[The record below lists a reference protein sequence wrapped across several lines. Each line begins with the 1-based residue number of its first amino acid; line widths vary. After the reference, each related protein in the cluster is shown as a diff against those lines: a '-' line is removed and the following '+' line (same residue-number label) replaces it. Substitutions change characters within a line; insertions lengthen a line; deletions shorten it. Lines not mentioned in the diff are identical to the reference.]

1 MSFPKKFTML
11 WNKNSKTMMSDQ
23 NRALLFSLGLCAKAG
38 KLIYGVPMVC
48 EALKKQKSVVAVFSA
63 ADNSPNSAKRLSDR
77 CAFYGAPLYT
87 LDIDGD
93 TLSGAV
99 GKSGRLAALAITD
112 QNLCRL
118 VLSKLTRDTENDN
131 NEN

>member
-1 MSFPKKFTML
+1 MKSD
-11 WNKNSKTMMSDQ
+11 KN
-23 NRALLFSLGLCAKAG
+23 RELLFALGLCAKAG

-48 EALKKQKSVVAVFSA
+48 EALKKQKSVVAVISS

-77 CAFYGAPLYT
+77 CTFYGVPLHT
-87 LDIDGD
+87 LDIDCD

-112 QNLCRL
+112 KSLCGL
-118 VLSKLTRDTENDN
+118 VLSKLPQDTENDKQ
-131 NEN
+131 EN

>member
-1 MSFPKKFTML
+1 ML
-11 WNKNSKTMMSDQ
+11 WNKSSKAMKNDG
-23 NRALLFSLGLCAKAG
+23 NRELLFALGLCAKAG

-48 EALKKQKSVVAVFSA
+48 EALKKQKTVVAVFSS

-77 CAFYGAPLYT
+77 CTFYGVPLHT

-99 GKSGRLAALAITD
+99 GKSGRLAALAVTD
-112 QNLCRL
+112 KSLCGL
-118 VLSKLTRDTENDN
+118 VYSKLPQDTENDKQ
-131 NEN
+131 EN

>member
-1 MSFPKKFTML
+1 MKSD
-11 WNKNSKTMMSDQ
+11 KN
-23 NRALLFSLGLCAKAG
+23 RELLFALGLCAKAG

-48 EALKKQKSVVAVFSA
+48 EALKKQKSVVAVISS
-63 ADNSPNSAKRLSDR
+63 ADNSPNSAKRLLDR
-77 CAFYGAPLYT
+77 CTFYGVPLHT

-112 QNLCRL
+112 KSLCGL
-118 VLSKLTRDTENDN
+118 VLSKLPQDTENDKQ
-131 NEN
+131 EN

>member
-1 MSFPKKFTML
+1 ML
-11 WNKNSKTMMSDQ
+11 WNRNLKTMKSDE

-77 CAFYGAPLYT
+77 CTYYGVPLYT
-87 LDIDGD
+87 LSLDGE
-93 TLSGAV
+93 TLASAV
-99 GKSGRLAALAITD
+99 GKGARLAALAVTD

-118 VLSKLTRDTENDN
+118 VLSKLTQKTEKDII
-131 NEN
+131 EN

>member
-1 MSFPKKFTML
+1 ML
-11 WNKNSKTMMSDQ
+11 WNKSSKAMRSDE
-23 NRALLFSLGLCAKAG
+23 NRELLFALGLCAKAG
-38 KLIYGVPMVC
+38 KLVYGVPMVC

-77 CAFYGAPLYT
+77 CTFYGVPLHT

-99 GKSGRLAALAITD
+99 GKSGRLAALAVTD
-112 QNLCRL
+112 QSLCRL
-118 VLSKLTRDTENDN
+118 VLSKLPKNTEKDS
-131 NEN
+131 

>member
-1 MSFPKKFTML
+1 ML
-11 WNKNSKTMMSDQ
+11 WNKSSKAMKSDK
-23 NRALLFSLGLCAKAG
+23 NRELLFALGLCAKAG

-48 EALKKQKSVVAVFSA
+48 EALKKQKSVVAVISSA
-63 ADNSPNSAKRLSDR
+63 NNSPNSAKRLLDR
-77 CAFYGAPLYT
+77 CTFYGVPLHT

-112 QNLCRL
+112 KSLCGL
-118 VLSKLTRDTENDN
+118 VLSKLPQDTENDKQ
-131 NEN
+131 EN

>member
-1 MSFPKKFTML
+1 ML
-11 WNKNSKTMMSDQ
+11 WNKSSKAMKSDK
-23 NRALLFSLGLCAKAG
+23 NRELLFALGLCAKAG

-48 EALKKQKSVVAVFSA
+48 EALKKQKSVVAVISS
-63 ADNSPNSAKRLSDR
+63 ADNSPNSAKRLLDR
-77 CAFYGAPLYT
+77 CTFYGVPLHT

-112 QNLCRL
+112 KSLCGL
-118 VLSKLTRDTENDN
+118 VLSKLPQDTENDKQ
-131 NEN
+131 EN

>member
-1 MSFPKKFTML
+1 ML
-11 WNKNSKTMMSDQ
+11 WSRNLKTMKSDE

-63 ADNSPNSAKRLSDR
+63 ADNSPNSTKRLSDR
-77 CAFYGAPLYT
+77 CTFYGVPLHM

-99 GKSGRLAALAITD
+99 GKSGRLAALAVTD
-112 QNLCRL
+112 KSLCRL
-118 VLSKLTRDTENDN
+118 VLSKLPQDTENDKQ
-131 NEN
+131 EN

>member
-1 MSFPKKFTML
+1 ML
-11 WNKNSKTMMSDQ
+11 WNENWKTMMSDQ

-77 CAFYGAPLYT
+77 CTFYGVPLYT
-87 LDIDGD
+87 LSVDGD
-93 TLSGAV
+93 TLSSAV
-99 GKSGRLAALAITD
+99 GKSGRLAALAVTD
-112 QNLCRL
+112 SNLAAL
-118 VLSKLTRDTENDN
+118 VLSKLPNQVQDDNCEN
-131 NEN
+131 